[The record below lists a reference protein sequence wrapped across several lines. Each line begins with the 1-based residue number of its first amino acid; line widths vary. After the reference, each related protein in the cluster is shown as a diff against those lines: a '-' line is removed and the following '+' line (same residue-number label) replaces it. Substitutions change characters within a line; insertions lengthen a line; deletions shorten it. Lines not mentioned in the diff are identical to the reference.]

1 MVRDESEG
9 GSEGAAGE
17 DEDGGGVLSAHAK
30 WSIVMAFEATA
41 IACRPWQQ
49 LFVCSHA
56 GITKNVF

>member
-1 MVRDESEG
+1 MGRDESEG

-41 IACRPWQQ
+41 IACRP
-49 LFVCSHA
+49 
-56 GITKNVF
+56 